1 MIVESIVL
9 EIARAVLDD
18 IVRHAREALPD
29 ECCGLLLGN
38 GTEIDEAVRTPNLK
52 ASPSAYLIDPAA
64 HFATLRRVRA
74 EGRHILGAY
83 HSHTRSPAIPSASD
97 MRESHYPE
105 FVHLIV
111 SLAGEGPDVRAYY
124 IRREGYDEVQLSAV

>member
-1 MIVESIVL
+1 MI
-9 EIARAVLDD
+9 EIPRAVRDD
-18 IVRHAREALPD
+18 IVRHAHETLPD
-29 ECCGLLLGN
+29 ECCGLLLGE
-38 GTEIDEAVRTPNLK
+38 GTRIDEAVRTPNLK

-74 EGRHILGAY
+74 EGRQIVGAY
-83 HSHTRSPAIPSASD
+83 HSHTHSPAIPSASD

-111 SLAGEGPDVRAYY
+111 SLDGDVADLRAYTIGGDRY
-124 IRREGYDEVQLSAV
+124 EELPLSVA